1 MHICNHARI
10 HAMWQWRNAWRGG
23 AQAAV
28 VAKPEEPQGVAGF
41 ERVSYSNPLGRR
53 SVTAAS
59 QRPNFLERA
68 SVVMVDGSG
77 LTRAPANELD
87 HKSLTPKDP

>member
-1 MHICNHARI
+1 
-10 HAMWQWRNAWRGG
+10 MWQWRNAWRGG

>member
-1 MHICNHARI
+1 
-10 HAMWQWRNAWRGG
+10 
-23 AQAAV
+23 V
-28 VAKPEEPQGVAGF
+28 EKPEEPASVPGF

-59 QRPNFLERA
+59 MRPNFLERA
-68 SVVMVDGSG
+68 SVVMVSDSG

-87 HKSLTPKDP
+87 HKSLTPKDDP

>member
-1 MHICNHARI
+1 MTR
-10 HAMWQWRNAWRGG
+10 
-23 AQAAV
+23 
-28 VAKPEEPQGVAGF
+28 PEEPATVPGF

-59 QRPNFLERA
+59 MKPNFLERA
-68 SVVMVDGSG
+68 SVVMVDPQSG
-77 LTRAPANELD
+77 LTRAPADNLD